1 MHTPQ
6 EKRRYLATIGFRS
19 EESGAAL
26 ATEARILETLL
37 EQDLAA
43 LPSVVMLERKDVGQL
58 TAKQT
63 LAGLD
68 PLLRAAAVV
77 VEGGLRRDA
86 DGHNLI
92 ATMVL
97 RFAGQK
103 KPRTA
108 SARIPRDDLIGGRK
122 PLIEAVAAALETQ
135 SQNPVPLAPA
145 EEAGL
150 LTERAAALCSHRAFV
165 EAGALYEAAFALEP
179 NRERFIQGDYCYRNC
194 TVAYYRYSQC
204 DRLRASLRGNQFAKR
219 YIEWNAKS
227 QKQPFAHDSDARLV
241 YNGPAYANLFTKSV
255 EELLAREPS
264 VKIWHDCT
272 RGFQHYCGIEPGA
285 DEAEVLQLGR
295 EIRHVQEMKW
305 DLVAGMRR
313 QRGIPIDELLLC
325 RLFDTASC
333 ITPAEA
339 TGELK
344 AAMAKIDRLQAAGH
358 RVAVKRA
365 PFFGIVNEPIDRV
378 ATLFRAVTVMVDMR
392 WHAEEL
398 LPLLD
403 WLSAYN
409 DPAVK
414 LIGLYG
420 KTRLKGEPGR
430 DATEKLVEALS
441 QPSCPVARFVVEQM
455 AAESGYAPPETRE
468 IWRPLWA
475 TATTPRNPMRPNVF
489 INLRQ
494 TRDRIGPWARYRITP
509 VSLEGMKEASAQMVH
524 LVVDESGTGPGEGGP
539 VFILWDLTGS
549 PTDRDHRTF
558 RSSEEVRQ
566 YLLTRLRPEDG
577 TMTEV
582 ERFKMKVLP
591 YRAEMVLERNALY
604 FNPQGGPLAIVRR
617 GDVAYVR
624 EADGLP
630 MPEVGPLAW
639 FADRLY
645 LGGAGALA
653 RFDPESRRFELLAS
667 SRSVA
672 PRHELD
678 GGGLWTVRSILPDAE
693 AQVSLVIGRQRL
705 VEAGSRGR
713 IQVRHLEVH
722 PGRRFA
728 PPGFRRPAQLPG
740 LERRADCLSPAHES
754 RRRVSSARSGD
765 GKGSRALQR
774 KKNRS
779 HPRTSAAALGAG
791 QREHYFQLVVPLC
804 QRQPRI
810 QNAAERSELELRR
823 ATRPRG
829 ARLQRRGQGHVVH
842 QSAAGW
848 RSAGVRVGSAR
859 PCAAQVADLA

>member
-1 MHTPQ
+1 M
-6 EKRRYLATIGFRS
+6 
-19 EESGAAL
+19 
-26 ATEARILETLL
+26 
-37 EQDLAA
+37 
-43 LPSVVMLERKDVGQL
+43 
-58 TAKQT
+58 
-63 LAGLD
+63 
-68 PLLRAAAVV
+68 
-77 VEGGLRRDA
+77 
-86 DGHNLI
+86 
-92 ATMVL
+92 
-97 RFAGQK
+97 
-103 KPRTA
+103 
-108 SARIPRDDLIGGRK
+108 
-122 PLIEAVAAALETQ
+122 
-135 SQNPVPLAPA
+135 
-145 EEAGL
+145 
-150 LTERAAALCSHRAFV
+150 TERAAALCSHRAFV

-344 AAMAKIDRLQAAGH
+344 AAMAEIDRLQAAGH

-489 INLRQ
+489 IDLRQ

-693 AQVSLVIGRQRL
+693 RKCLWLSVDRDLWKQDRGGESRYGIWKFTPADGSLRRVFVGPPSYLAWSDGQIVFLQHTNRGDVFHRLDPATEKAVVLCNGRKIGPTLEHRL
-705 VEAGSRGR
+705 PLWALVNENIIFSSWCLFANDSLAYKMPPRGPNWNYVVRLGPGVLVCNVAAKDMWYISPRPAGEVPESASAPPVLVPRKLRTWHDVVENSSFEAGLVGVNGEMVIMRKANGSN
-713 IQVRHLEVH
+713 VV
-722 PGRRFA
+722 
-728 PPGFRRPAQLPG
+728 LPVDR
-740 LERRADCLSPAHES
+740 LSDAD
-754 RRRVSSARSGD
+754 
-765 GKGSRALQR
+765 
-774 KKNRS
+774 
-779 HPRTSAAALGAG
+779 
-791 QREHYFQLVVPLC
+791 
-804 QRQPRI
+804 RQYI
-810 QNAAERSELELRR
+810 
-823 ATRPRG
+823 
-829 ARLQRRGQGHVVH
+829 
-842 QSAAGW
+842 
-848 RSAGVRVGSAR
+848 AGVARGS
-859 PCAAQVADLA
+859 PD